1 MTKRVP
7 EIRFEGFRDDWEQRK
22 LKEVANHRGGT
33 AIEKYF
39 SKNGKYKVISIGSYG
54 INSKY
59 IDQGIRAVSND
70 ITDVRVVRKGE
81 LTMVLNDKTSNG
93 TIIGRSLL
101 IDTDDEYVINQ
112 RTEILSP
119 KENFDSSFAY
129 ITLNG
134 PFREK
139 VRKIVQ
145 GGTQIYV
152 NYPVVEN
159 LKLELPNLE
168 EQKKIGTFFKQLED
182 TIALHQRKL
191 EQLQSMKDGFLQKMF
206 PKDGEKEPEIRFPGF
221 TDDWEQRKLGDT
233 FEFSVST
240 NSLSRAQLN
249 YEKGNIKSIHYGD
262 ILIKYNSILEITKDK
277 IPFITD
283 GSIEKYKPNL
293 LENGDVVFADAAEDE
308 TVGKA
313 VEINGISD
321 EYVVA
326 GLHTIVARPKEKMAK
341 YFSGYYINA
350 DVYQRQLLRLMQG
363 TKVSSISKG
372 NLKKTIVAYPKNL
385 AEQQKIGSFFKQLDN
400 AIALHQR
407 ELELLKQTKKAFL
420 QKMFV

>member
-1 MTKRVP
+1 M
-7 EIRFEGFRDDWEQRK
+7 
-22 LKEVANHRGGT
+22 
-33 AIEKYF
+33 
-39 SKNGKYKVISIGSYG
+39 
-54 INSKY
+54 
-59 IDQGIRAVSND
+59 
-70 ITDVRVVRKGE
+70 
-81 LTMVLNDKTSNG
+81 
-93 TIIGRSLL
+93 
-101 IDTDDEYVINQ
+101 
-112 RTEILSP
+112 
-119 KENFDSSFAY
+119 
-129 ITLNG
+129 
-134 PFREK
+134 
-139 VRKIVQ
+139 
-145 GGTQIYV
+145 
-152 NYPVVEN
+152 
-159 LKLELPNLE
+159 
-168 EQKKIGTFFKQLED
+168 
-182 TIALHQRKL
+182 
-191 EQLQSMKDGFLQKMF
+191 
-206 PKDGEKEPEIRFPGF
+206 
-221 TDDWEQRKLGDT
+221 
-233 FEFSVST
+233 
-240 NSLSRAQLN
+240 SRAQLN

-407 ELELLKQTKKAFL
+407 KLEKSKALKSAYLSEMFPAEGERKPKRRFAGFTDDWEQRKLGDVSPLRGGYAFQSEKFRSQGVPIIRISNILSDGNIGGNYAFYDEQETDDKYSLPDGAALLAMSGATTGKVAILSNPDNTKFYQNQRVGYFSDLKIVNYDFVSTIVKSNLFISQLSSVLVAGAQPNVSSKEIDSFGFYFPKTLKEQTKIGTFFKHLDNTIAL
-420 QKMFV
+420 HQHKLEKLKNTKQAYLNELFV